1 MTVYS
6 GREQDE
12 QFEFRKN
19 ERELEDD
26 EYSVSDE
33 NEKGNEEYRAPELQY
48 DLTFRE
54 KYTTKM
60 DIYSIGAVMGKL
72 IENMEKYGGGVA
84 SESLQNLLARA
95 IEPKQDDR
103 ISLYE
108 MRERLE
114 LIFGDLEQ
122 LPKKEVQT
130 TGFPFMPS

>member
-1 MTVYS
+1 
-6 GREQDE
+6 
-12 QFEFRKN
+12 
-19 ERELEDD
+19 
-26 EYSVSDE
+26 
-33 NEKGNEEYRAPELQY
+33 
-48 DLTFRE
+48 
-54 KYTTKM
+54 M